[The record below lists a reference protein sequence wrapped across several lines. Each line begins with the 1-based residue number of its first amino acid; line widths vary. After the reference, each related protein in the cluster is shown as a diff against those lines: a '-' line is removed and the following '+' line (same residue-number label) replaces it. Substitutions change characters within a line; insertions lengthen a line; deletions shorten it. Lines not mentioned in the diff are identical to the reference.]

1 MRDVLRGQGLPKTDW
16 TTSFRWLVSA
26 HTSIMKSTGKC
37 PKCGSVEIIG
47 DAKAMDRD
55 ARGWHN
61 ERFTVASFGN
71 PSAFIFK
78 DKRTTTISAWVCGQ
92 CGYVEL
98 YADSPSSLK
107 GFPVDVD

>member
-1 MRDVLRGQGLPKTDW
+1 
-16 TTSFRWLVSA
+16 
-26 HTSIMKSTGKC
+26 MKSTGKC

-61 ERFTVASFGN
+61 ERFTVPSFGN